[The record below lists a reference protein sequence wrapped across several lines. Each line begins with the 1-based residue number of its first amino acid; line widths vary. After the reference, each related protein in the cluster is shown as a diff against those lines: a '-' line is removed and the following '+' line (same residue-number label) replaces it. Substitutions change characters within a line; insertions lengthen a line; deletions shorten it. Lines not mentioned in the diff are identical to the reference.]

1 MTNSGNRQLP
11 TGAALHGD
19 GLDRAVAL
27 RHEPDSGRAPLVV
40 ASGRGA
46 IARRLVEIAAEHGV
60 PVRED
65 PDLAALLSLVDLGD
79 EIPADLYQA
88 VAEVISFVYRAN
100 ESLRAE
106 RDFAPPQ
113 G

>member
-1 MTNSGNRQLP
+1 MATPQDSRASQSFR
-11 TGAALHGD
+11 A
-19 GLDRAVAL
+19 GLERAVAL
-27 RHEPDSGRAPLVV
+27 RYTPDAGRAPLVV

-79 EIPADLYQA
+79 EIPAELYQA
-88 VAEVISFVYRAN
+88 VAEVINFVYRAN
-100 ESLRAE
+100 NELS
-106 RDFAPPQ
+106 
-113 G
+113 

>member
-1 MTNSGNRQLP
+1 MSAMEFHEEPRAP
-11 TGAALHGD
+11 TPFRA
-19 GLDRAVAL
+19 GLERAVAL
-27 RHEPDSGRAPLVV
+27 RYTPESGRAPLVV

-65 PDLAALLSLVDLGD
+65 PDLAALLALVDLGE
-79 EIPADLYQA
+79 EIPAELYQA

-100 ESLRAE
+100 NALANE
-106 RDFAPPQ
+106 APAD
-113 G
+113 

>member
-1 MTNSGNRQLP
+1 MIDRRDEATDRTLFR
-11 TGAALHGD
+11 A
-19 GLDRAVAL
+19 GLERAVAL
-27 RHEPDSGRAPLVV
+27 RHAPDSGRAPFVV

-65 PDLAALLSLVDLGD
+65 PDLAALLALVDLGD
-79 EIPADLYQA
+79 EIPAELYQA

-100 ESLRAE
+100 AE
-106 RDFAPPQ
+106 LPA
-113 G
+113 